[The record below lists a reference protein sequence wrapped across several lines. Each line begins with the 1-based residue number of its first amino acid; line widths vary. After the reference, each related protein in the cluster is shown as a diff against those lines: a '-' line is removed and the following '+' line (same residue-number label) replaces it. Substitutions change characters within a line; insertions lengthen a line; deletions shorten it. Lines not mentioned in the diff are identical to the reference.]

1 MDQKWGGAPDGV
13 MTYVQSYGS
22 LLQIEGQA
30 GRLSA
35 CRNKGLA
42 ALGGDEHSVGGSG
55 CPWVGDVS
63 GMPPTQHEVGGATY
77 ATEVVYLPS
86 DKGTRF
92 DLTLIAWK
100 QPC

>member
-1 MDQKWGGAPDGV
+1 MGQKWGGAPDGV

-30 GRLSA
+30 GRPSA

-42 ALGGDEHSVGGSG
+42 ALGGCDEHRAGGSG

-63 GMPPTQHEVGGATY
+63 GTPPTEHEVGGASHT
-77 ATEVVYLPS
+77 TEVV
-86 DKGTRF
+86 
-92 DLTLIAWK
+92 
-100 QPC
+100 